1 MRHAPFCHIR
11 SAAGLK
17 HLIDTH
23 RGAGALFWYWQARVH
38 PAHGLSLSTH
48 GAVSRLPGVEGT
60 QAGILGGEEMLLEC
74 CLIVQRGGGEWSN
87 LHPGQD
93 CAVGKREAGDSM
105 GGGKGAQYGRR
116 GKEPGRKSS
125 SNNEDDRVSRKM
137 ACCYHMTLSV
147 CQDYRKVGCWG
158 NQKVETIVCMIRVAV
173 AVFGA
178 VPGLPC
184 LVQVQMGLAGQVFQ
198 E

>member
-1 MRHAPFCHIR
+1 MHGNSSITQIKQLVSNKGVRKQILTSPITRLIMRHAPFCHIR

-74 CLIVQRGGGEWSN
+74 CL
-87 LHPGQD
+87 
-93 CAVGKREAGDSM
+93 
-105 GGGKGAQYGRR
+105 
-116 GKEPGRKSS
+116 
-125 SNNEDDRVSRKM
+125 
-137 ACCYHMTLSV
+137 
-147 CQDYRKVGCWG
+147 
-158 NQKVETIVCMIRVAV
+158 TIVCCFMRT
-173 AVFGA
+173 
-178 VPGLPC
+178 C
-184 LVQVQMGLAGQVFQ
+184 LYGIEDSGWMAS
-198 E
+198 